1 MPRRWGTVRKR
12 STPSRTHQSGTK
24 KFEPLVVS
32 PAIPGF
38 LAVRPVGQRLEEQ
51 AAILEMVS
59 DRLLKRMNVCQHS
72 GEPSFGA
79 GSDTACGQYRD
90 AEAPV
95 PGIYLALILY
105 PSVRLRNFTDR

>member
-1 MPRRWGTVRKR
+1 MLFGQALARQKSQYGV
-12 STPSRTHQSGTK
+12 TK
-24 KFEPLVVS
+24 KFKPLVVS

-51 AAILEMVS
+51 TAVVKTVS
-59 DRLLKRMNVCQHS
+59 DCVLKSLNVCQHS

-79 GSDTACGQYRD
+79 RSDTACGQYRD